1 LPKHTRRSFHEKS
14 IEPFAGIFFYFQ
26 VAADSTCLPQTWVPK
41 HGWKPTHGYRLNLH
55 PYNSYWLNPV
65 HLLLFSV
72 LVSYSPLQAFCFY
85 KIGKKAALPFYGVSD
100 FYCGVCPPFLRGSV
114 TKPFPMSLNL
124 QEGKSAFGQAGGEIW
139 YLMVFTV
146 SMNFIVS
153 AVAYSSTTAKLPKGL
168 LIYAIANS
176 IIYLAVVLSGALM
189 PNQFLASFECML
201 LFTGPSFIIL
211 SIVNLAAWIKAK
223 SLLDARLFLAWIGFF
238 IVTALYFV
246 YYISGLAD
254 VLWKQGIW
262 FNANDVL
269 HIGLIIWV
277 AYLLVGVKKLCA
289 DFPTDT
295 TLQR

>member
-1 LPKHTRRSFHEKS
+1 MKRVLHLMPLLVLFSGCSRLNQLTTDMGSETWLETHPWIQVKLASLQFILAEPSSSFIVFSLGIILAVAGFLFLQNRKKGRSAFLWGIGLLLWS
-14 IEPFAGIFFYFQ
+14 LSTFFAGI
-26 VAADSTCLPQTWVPK
+26 
-41 HGWKPTHGYRLNLH
+41 
-55 PYNSYWLNPV
+55 SY
-65 HLLLFSV
+65 
-72 LVSYSPLQAFCFY
+72 QAFSYELKFAGRE
-85 KIGKKAALPFYGVSD
+85 IGLWTSWW
-100 FYCGVCPPFLRGSV
+100 
-114 TKPFPMSLNL
+114 
-124 QEGKSAFGQAGGEIW
+124 EIW

-153 AVAYSSTTAKLPKGL
+153 AVAYSSTTSKLRKGL

-211 SIVNLAAWIKAK
+211 SIVNLAAWFKRK

>member
-1 LPKHTRRSFHEKS
+1 MKRVLNLLPVFFLFSGCSRLNQLTTDMGSETWLETHPWIQVKLASLQFILAEPSSSIIVFSLGIILAVAGFLFLQNRKKSRSALLWGIGLLLWSLSTF
-14 IEPFAGIFFYFQ
+14 FAGI
-26 VAADSTCLPQTWVPK
+26 
-41 HGWKPTHGYRLNLH
+41 
-55 PYNSYWLNPV
+55 SY
-65 HLLLFSV
+65 
-72 LVSYSPLQAFCFY
+72 QAFSYELKF
-85 KIGKKAALPFYGVSD
+85 
-100 FYCGVCPPFLRGSV
+100 
-114 TKPFPMSLNL
+114 
-124 QEGKSAFGQAGGEIW
+124 AGRDVGLWTSWWEIW

-153 AVAYSSTTAKLPKGL
+153 AVAYSSTTAKLRKGL

>member
-1 LPKHTRRSFHEKS
+1 MKRVLHLMPLLVLFSGCSRLNLLTSDMGSETWLETHPWIQVKLASLQFILAEPSSSFIVFSLGIILAVAGFLFLQNRKKGRSAFLWGIGLLLWS
-14 IEPFAGIFFYFQ
+14 LSTFFAGI
-26 VAADSTCLPQTWVPK
+26 
-41 HGWKPTHGYRLNLH
+41 
-55 PYNSYWLNPV
+55 SY
-65 HLLLFSV
+65 
-72 LVSYSPLQAFCFY
+72 QAFSYELKFAGRE
-85 KIGKKAALPFYGVSD
+85 IGLWISWW
-100 FYCGVCPPFLRGSV
+100 
-114 TKPFPMSLNL
+114 
-124 QEGKSAFGQAGGEIW
+124 EIW

-153 AVAYSSTTAKLPKGL
+153 AVAYSSTTSKLRKGL

-211 SIVNLAAWIKAK
+211 SIVNLAAWFKRK

-262 FNANDVL
+262 FNAMMYC
-269 HIGLIIWV
+269 ISGLLSGLRICSWV
-277 AYLLVGVKKLCA
+277 
-289 DFPTDT
+289 
-295 TLQR
+295 

>member
-1 LPKHTRRSFHEKS
+1 MKRVLHLMPLLVLFSGCSRLNQLTTDMGSETWLETHPWIQVKLASLQFILAEPSSSIIVFSLGIILAVAGFLFLQNRKKGRSAFLWGIGLLLWS
-14 IEPFAGIFFYFQ
+14 LSTFFAG
-26 VAADSTCLPQTWVPK
+26 
-41 HGWKPTHGYRLNLH
+41 
-55 PYNSYWLNPV
+55 
-65 HLLLFSV
+65 
-72 LVSYSPLQAFCFY
+72 VSYQAFSYELKF
-85 KIGKKAALPFYGVSD
+85 
-100 FYCGVCPPFLRGSV
+100 
-114 TKPFPMSLNL
+114 
-124 QEGKSAFGQAGGEIW
+124 AGRDVGLWTSWWEIW

-153 AVAYSSTTAKLPKGL
+153 AVAYSSTTAKLRKGL

>member
-1 LPKHTRRSFHEKS
+1 MKRLLRLTPLLILFFGCSRLNQLTTDMSSETWLKTHPWIQVKLPSLQFILAEPSSSIIVFSLGIILSIAGFLFLQKREKS
-14 IEPFAGIFFYFQ
+14 RSALLWGIGLLLWSLSTFFAGI
-26 VAADSTCLPQTWVPK
+26 
-41 HGWKPTHGYRLNLH
+41 
-55 PYNSYWLNPV
+55 SY
-65 HLLLFSV
+65 
-72 LVSYSPLQAFCFY
+72 QAFSYELKFAGRE
-85 KIGKKAALPFYGVSD
+85 IGLWTSWW
-100 FYCGVCPPFLRGSV
+100 
-114 TKPFPMSLNL
+114 
-124 QEGKSAFGQAGGEIW
+124 EIW

-153 AVAYSSTTAKLPKGL
+153 AVAYSSTTSKLRKGL

-176 IIYLAVVLSGALM
+176 LIYLAVVLSGALI

-201 LFTGPSFIIL
+201 FFTGPSFIIL
-211 SIVNLAAWIKAK
+211 SIVNLAAWIKTK

-277 AYLLVGVKKLCA
+277 VYLLAGVKKLCA